1 MVGKKVAVVTG
12 SAGDIGRAIC
22 SSFKKDGYL
31 TLGIDLEESVCDEN
45 LTGDVRELSVIS
57 AAVNVVN
64 ILKPSF
70 LVLVNNAGLTVP
82 NDNSL
87 GAWDK
92 TIGINL
98 SAPYFWMSEFS
109 KYFEEKNLSGSI
121 INITSL
127 AAELAFPDNPA
138 YVASKGGLKQL
149 TKAFALKLGP
159 IGVTCNNVGPGYI
172 ETKFNSGSLSNPE
185 AYLKRSERSML
196 NRWGQASEV
205 ADAVSFLASD
215 KARFITG
222 QDIYVDGG
230 WLAQGLN

>member
-1 MVGKKVAVVTG
+1 MEVTKLAVVTG

-22 SSFKKDGYL
+22 GSFKKDGYL
-31 TLGIDLEESVCDEN
+31 TLGIDLEESTCDEN

-57 AAVNVVN
+57 AAVKVVN
-64 ILKPSF
+64 IIKPGF

-87 GAWDK
+87 EAWDE

-109 KYFEEKNLSGSI
+109 KYFEDNNVSGSI

-127 AAELAFPDNPA
+127 AAELAFPNNPA

-172 ETKFNSGSLSNPE
+172 ETKFNSGSLSDPV
-185 AYLKRSERSML
+185 AYLKRSERSLL

>member
-1 MVGKKVAVVTG
+1 MIGKKLAVITG
-12 SAGDIGRAIC
+12 SAGDIGLAIC
-22 SSFKKDGYL
+22 SSLNKDGFL
-31 TLGIDLEESVCDEN
+31 TLGIDLEASSCDEN
-45 LTGDVRELSVIS
+45 LAGDVRELSVIS

-64 ILKPSF
+64 IMQPSF

-87 GAWDK
+87 EAWDE

-109 KYFEEKNLSGSI
+109 KYFEENNVIGSI

-127 AAELAFPDNPA
+127 AAELAFPNNPA
-138 YVASKGGLKQL
+138 YMASKGGLKQL

-172 ETKFNSGSLSNPE
+172 KTKFNSGSLSDPE

-230 WLAQGLN
+230 WLAQGLH

>member
-1 MVGKKVAVVTG
+1 MVFTKLAVVTG
-12 SAGDIGRAIC
+12 AAGDIGRAIC

-31 TLGIDLEESVCDEN
+31 TLGIDLEDSICDEN
-45 LTGDVRELSVIS
+45 LVGDVRDLLVIS
-57 AAVNVVN
+57 DALNVVTHLN
-64 ILKPSF
+64 PSF

-82 NDNSL
+82 NDDSL
-87 GAWDK
+87 EAWGE

-98 SAPYFWMSEFS
+98 SAPYFWMTEFS

-127 AAELAFPDNPA
+127 AAELAFPNNPA
-138 YVASKGGLKQL
+138 YMASKGGLKQL

-172 ETKFNSGSLSNPE
+172 ETKFNSGSLSDPE

-205 ADAVSFLASD
+205 ADAVIFLASD
-215 KARFITG
+215 KARFISG

>member
-1 MVGKKVAVVTG
+1 MP
-12 SAGDIGRAIC
+12 
-22 SSFKKDGYL
+22 
-31 TLGIDLEESVCDEN
+31 
-45 LTGDVRELSVIS
+45 
-57 AAVNVVN
+57 
-64 ILKPSF
+64 LKNHHSER
-70 LVLVNNAGLTVP
+70 LNRH
-82 NDNSL
+82 
-87 GAWDK
+87 
-92 TIGINL
+92 
-98 SAPYFWMSEFS
+98 YFWMSEFS
-109 KYFEEKNLSGSI
+109 KYFEEKNVNGSI

-127 AAELAFPDNPA
+127 AAELAFPNNPA

-172 ETKFNSGSLSNPE
+172 ETKFNSGSLSDPE